1 MVALSQLSHDTPG
14 RVYLDRRMTEGKT
27 RREAMRA
34 LKRQLS
40 NVIYR
45 HLATDAATETPAMPQ
60 AA

>member
-1 MVALSQLSHDTPG
+1 MAQ
-14 RVYLDRRMTEGKT
+14 GKT

-45 HLATDAATETPAMPQ
+45 HLTADVEAAAVTK